1 MKYKALLAA
10 LLLAW
15 LLPLGSNAATASTAG
30 LTADQ
35 ELRLDQTLEIGVE
48 ITAGQGSYH
57 AYDLELSYDT
67 GKLTLVSCTQDGGT
81 PEHWEKNG
89 TIRVLGYGEAKTGAV
104 KLTFR
109 PLAAGTA
116 EIRLNSAKVDNRA
129 GAPSRDAP
137 AATITRGTCRV
148 TIRQEYGVTL
158 DTGLTADSL
167 VARSGEDYTFRPT
180 DSGNYTYAPKA
191 TVAGKSVTVTPNA
204 DGSYVIP
211 GAQITGP
218 ITITANRVAKS
229 YRVTFTGS
237 GATGEATAVYGT
249 DYSFTVAPQTG
260 KKYTVKINMGSK
272 AYTGFTQSGNS
283 FTIPG
288 ADITDHLLITVTY
301 TATSG
306 TSTGTSSGTSTG
318 TSTGT
323 SSGTSSGSGR
333 TVSFQGTGAADAT
346 GAARTTAGKDYSFT
360 LSPKKGYDYDVTVRI
375 GENPVAYTQD
385 GETNTYTVPAAG
397 ITGNLTITVTKTP
410 RPQVNVYLTLDRRY
424 MYLVTFDGEM
434 GSNQVPLYEGQPMLE
449 TPRYQGYGWLVVST
463 QELEDFAL
471 AAKYA
476 ITLGTGASGGKTVD
490 TGDIDLSGRLDRQD
504 GALTQEMYNARY
516 LLTDME
522 MRKFLNADM
531 NADRKLDTQDAAAV
545 IFTMLEKGEVP

>member
-30 LTADQ
+30 LPADQ

-67 GKLTLVSCTQDGGT
+67 GKLSLVSCTQEGGT
-81 PEHWEKNG
+81 PQYWEKNG
-89 TIRVLGYGEAKTGAV
+89 TLRVLGYGEAKTGAV

-137 AATITRGTCRV
+137 AATITRGACQV

-167 VARSGEDYTFRPT
+167 VARYGEDYTFRPT
-180 DSGNYTYAPKA
+180 DPNNYTYAPKA
-191 TVAGKSVTVTPNA
+191 TVDGKTVTVTPNA
-204 DGSYVIP
+204 DGSYTVP

-229 YRVTFTGS
+229 YRVTFAGS

-249 DYSFTVAPQTG
+249 DYSFTVASKTG
-260 KKYTVKINMGSK
+260 YKYTVKINMGSK

-288 ADITDHLLITVTY
+288 ADITGNILITVTY

-306 TSTGTSSGTSTG
+306 TSSGTSTG
-318 TSTGT
+318 SA
-323 SSGTSSGSGR
+323 SGTSSGSSTGSSGSGR
-333 TVSFQGTGAADAT
+333 GVSFQGTGASDAT

-360 LSPKKGYDYDVTVRI
+360 ISPKVGYDYDVTVRI
-375 GENPVAYTQD
+375 GENPVTYTQD

-397 ITGNLTITVTKTP
+397 ITGDLTITVTKTP

-434 GSNQVPLYEGQPMLE
+434 EKNQVPLYEGQPMLE
-449 TPRYQGYGWLVVST
+449 TPRYHGYGWLVVST
-463 QELEDFAL
+463 QEPEDFAL

-490 TGDIDLSGRLDRQD
+490 TGDIDLSGQLDRQD
-504 GALTQEMYNARY
+504 GVLTQEMYNARY
-516 LLTDME
+516 LLTDMG